1 MAHWDGAQARQR
13 WPK

>member
-1 MAHWDGAQARQR
+1 MAHWDRARQR